1 MHPITVI
8 EIIGTSL
15 IVVVFFSI
23 ALFVPVKFRK
33 KAMLSASVVTLG
45 LGLSF
50 LVRPFWINYQ
60 IEIKKEELNQYLAEK
75 YPKETWEIRRRDGR
89 QYNPY
94 HLEVRFD
101 NEPGWVY
108 TYFIDDTKIYQLSW
122 AVPDGQVP
130 DGGKHYEPNK

>member
-8 EIIGTSL
+8 EIIVTSL

-33 KAMLSASVVTLG
+33 KALLSASVVTLG

-50 LVRPFWINYQ
+50 VVRPFWINYQ
-60 IEIKKEELNQYLAEK
+60 VEIKKEALNQYLAEK

-101 NEPGWVY
+101 NEPRWVY
-108 TYFIDDTKIYQLSW
+108 TYFVGDSKIYQS
-122 AVPDGQVP
+122 ARSVPDGQGPIV
-130 DGGKHYEPNK
+130 GKHYEPKK